1 MIAQTDDQKQAD
13 QWWRARGRLLALFA
27 AQKNSAVL
35 ATVLMPEHHINYF
48 LTEMNRISQ
57 EASMASTFYGHL
69 GENRW
74 HLIVQ
79 PVQHE
84 EDARE
89 RLSAVVRR
97 LQDFS
102 ASLHGQFLRPYA
114 LGFLPTGSL
123 VSPEDSGQGRLWR
136 ILKTRFDP
144 LDIFRQME

>member
-1 MIAQTDDQKQAD
+1 
-13 QWWRARGRLLALFA
+13 
-27 AQKNSAVL
+27 
-35 ATVLMPEHHINYF
+35 
-48 LTEMNRISQ
+48 
-57 EASMASTFYGHL
+57 MASTFYGHL